1 MDQIIR
7 RFFITGSSG
16 FVGSRLI
23 KQLLSKG
30 NKVWGLDVLPSPLDD
45 KDTKYNN
52 YQHSV
57 IDLTSPEAEKEIA
70 KLLDENKIQ
79 MVIHLA
85 SLIKVGEGE
94 KQPERYKNVN
104 IKGTEII
111 LKAMKVTGL
120 KKIIFASSAA
130 VYQSPTVPYNQEKRL
145 ISTEEMLEYS
155 LEETDPLGPV
165 SVYGRTKLVAEELIQ
180 QYIKSNKFEGIAFR
194 FFNVSGGKEIHQPSV
209 HLIPIIIDK
218 LIQGEP
224 VKIFGKNYSTS
235 DGTCYRDYFHVN
247 DLNRA
252 ILRAI
257 QKWFQIFNPSENVRH
272 FLSFGNSGNLSPRKG
287 TIKEGEIPG
296 WKVYNL
302 GQGVGYTVLQ
312 VFRQVSNQYSEKYG
326 FSKNDTGS
334 MIFAPRRQGDPPIL
348 LANCEKIKR
357 ELGWVAESKL
367 RGIITDTLEEMID
380 SADKEIK
387 AKKNLSDSKE
397 KILTIKEDESASCED
412 QI

>member
-7 RFFITGSSG
+7 SFFVTGSSG

-23 KQLLSKG
+23 KQLLSVG
-30 NKVWGLDVLPSPLDD
+30 NKVWGLDILPSPLDAD
-45 KDTKYNN
+45 IKYNN
-52 YQHSV
+52 YHHSV
-57 IDLTSPEAEKEIA
+57 TDLTSPEAEKEIA
-70 KLLDENKIQ
+70 KLLRDNKIQ

-94 KQPERYKNVN
+94 KQPDRYKDVN
-104 IKGTEII
+104 IKGTEIV
-111 LKAMKVTGL
+111 LKAMRTAGL

-130 VYQSPTVPYNQEKRL
+130 VYQSPSVSTNQENRL

-155 LEETDPLGPV
+155 LKETDPLGPV

-247 DLNRA
+247 DLNKA

-257 QKWFQIFNPSENVRH
+257 QKWGQIFNPSENVRH
-272 FLSFGNSGNLSPRKG
+272 FLSFGNSEDKSSCKNAIGENDKTKGKTIISENRLKVALIIAGEKPKYKRAINFTMLLIFNLF
-287 TIKEGEIPG
+287 
-296 WKVYNL
+296 NN
-302 GQGVGYTVLQ
+302 
-312 VFRQVSNQYSEKYG
+312 FRRRSW
-326 FSKNDTGS
+326 DTH
-334 MIFAPRRQGDPPIL
+334 
-348 LANCEKIKR
+348 N
-357 ELGWVAESKL
+357 
-367 RGIITDTLEEMID
+367 IIT
-380 SADKEIK
+380 
-387 AKKNLSDSKE
+387 
-397 KILTIKEDESASCED
+397 
-412 QI
+412 

>member
-7 RFFITGSSG
+7 RFFVTGSSG

-23 KQLLSKG
+23 KQLLSGG
-30 NKVWGLDVLPSPLDD
+30 NKVWGLDILPSPLVGNDP
-45 KDTKYNN
+45 KYDY

-57 IDLTSPEAEKEIA
+57 IDLTSPKAEKEIA

-94 KQPERYKNVN
+94 KQPDRYKDVN
-104 IKGTEII
+104 IKGTEIL
-111 LKAMKVTGL
+111 LKAMKTAGL

-130 VYQSPTVPYNQEKRL
+130 VYQSPHIPPSQENKL
-145 ISTEEMLEYS
+145 ISTEMMLEYS
-155 LEETDPLGPV
+155 LKETDLLGPV
-165 SVYGRTKLVAEELIQ
+165 SVYGKTKLVAEELIQ
-180 QYIKSNKFEGIAFR
+180 QYIKSDKFEGIAFR

-247 DLNRA
+247 DLNEA

-257 QKWFQIFNPSENVRH
+257 QKWGQIFNPSENVRH
-272 FLSFGNSGNLSPRKG
+272 FLSFGNSKYLSPREEK
-287 TIKEGEIPG
+287 TKEGKIPG

-312 VFRQVSNQYSEKYG
+312 VFKQVSHQYSSQYSS
-326 FSKNDTGS
+326 SKNDLGS
-334 MIFAPRRQGDPPIL
+334 MVFAPRRQGDPPIL
-348 LANCEKIKR
+348 LADCEKIKR
-357 ELGWVAESKL
+357 ELGWKAESKL
-367 RGIITDTLEEMID
+367 KKIINDTLEEMIGSVD
-380 SADKEIK
+380 AQNKTENGVS
-387 AKKNLSDSKE
+387 NSKE
-397 KILTIKEDESASCED
+397 KIPAIKIDGPIPEENSN
-412 QI
+412 